1 MQKDPSDFKTTH
13 AASHPYA
20 IAIAIAIAIG
30 IGIGIGIPFRGPLGS
45 K

>member
-20 IAIAIAIAIG
+20 IAIAIAI
-30 IGIGIGIPFRGPLGS
+30 GIGIGIPFRGPLGS

>member
-30 IGIGIGIPFRGPLGS
+30 IDIPFRGPLGS